1 MSLPTLGL
9 SFYYLNSRFHTA
21 HGFNFKK
28 VAAMSKRT
36 QCQIQGHQ
44 AFLQYFLLVLWQSVL
59 FVPLI
64 HFIFRPMIHPELI
77 FVKDVM

>member
-1 MSLPTLGL
+1 MVLILRKL
-9 SFYYLNSRFHTA
+9 LLC
-21 HGFNFKK
+21 KK
-28 VAAMSKRT
+28 KA
-36 QCQIQGHQ
+36 QCQIQGHP

-59 FVPLI
+59 FLPLI